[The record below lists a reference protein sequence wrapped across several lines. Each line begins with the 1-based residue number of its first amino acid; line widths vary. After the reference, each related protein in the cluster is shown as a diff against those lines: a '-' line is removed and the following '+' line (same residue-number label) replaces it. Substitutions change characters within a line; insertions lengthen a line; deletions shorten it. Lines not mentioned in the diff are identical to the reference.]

1 MTTSDKFINK
11 CNNNLAL
18 THSLTHS
25 PTYSLTCLLAYLL
38 TCDSSLTG
46 SSSPY
51 LVYSSA
57 WYSWHYLLHFA
68 AAAATPSYVGNT
80 AFALVTILTT
90 VTALTV
96 TCLQWLH

>member
-1 MTTSDKFINK
+1 MQWQPRSYSLTHPPTHS
-11 CNNNLAL
+11 LTRPL

-25 PTYSLTCLLAYLL
+25 L
-38 TCDSSLTG
+38 TCDSSLMG

-51 LVYSSA
+51 PVYSSA

-80 AFALVTILTT
+80 AFVLVTILTT